1 MKQLFRIFLLTA
13 VMVDVADM
21 ALAQTNNNG
30 FNNAPTNNGVNN
42 APANNGF
49 NNAPTNNGVNN
60 APANPGAVV
69 GPAVPRVNTPRVN
82 SPTSPVRNNV
92 QRTVAPPTNLVIDQA
107 VVKQNTL
114 LTGAAPAPAV
124 QPANQRLARDGFY
137 VRPNVELLLVPS
149 MSAFTKNVGSIGLG
163 AGGGFTL
170 GYEVSK
176 FQIELAV
183 NYQYYGSKGSFD
195 QTAQSAASKVKITS
209 TVDSGEQFIPI
220 TVGFNYVIPLTSS
233 GVFAI
238 TPGLAGGLWVHRVN
252 RVIRQNGYNIATG
265 LPIDLGTVGL
275 GDLPTSD
282 SNIEVKVLI
291 APSLALEV
299 QPFDNLSFHVTGKVY
314 IVPGGYS
321 DNYAATT
328 RAALADISTFN
339 LEPAYNTVDT
349 MFWYSSV
356 NIGMQYKF

>member
-13 VMVDVADM
+13 VMMDVADM
-21 ALAQTNNNG
+21 ALAQTTIPNSN
-30 FNNAPTNNGVNN
+30 T
-42 APANNGF
+42 
-49 NNAPTNNGVNN
+49 TI
-60 APANPGAVV
+60 NPGAAV
-69 GPAVPRVNTPRVN
+69 GPARVNSSTLPAGNAPRVNPSGTN
-82 SPTSPVRNNV
+82 VRNNV
-92 QRTVAPPTNLVIDQA
+92 PKAVAPPANLVINQA
-107 VVKQNTL
+107 PVRQDALPVV
-114 LTGAAPAPAV
+114 AAPAPAV
-124 QPANQRLARDGFY
+124 QSANQRLARDGFY

-149 MSAFTKNVGSIGLG
+149 RSAFTKNAGSIGLG

-183 NYQYYGSKGSFD
+183 NYQYYGSKGSFY
-195 QTAQSAASKVKITS
+195 QTAEAAASKVNITT

-233 GVFAI
+233 GLFAV
-238 TPGLAGGLWVHRVN
+238 TPGLAGGLWVHRIN
-252 RVIRQNGYNIATG
+252 RVIRQDGYNIATG
-265 LPIDLGTVGL
+265 LPINLGTVGL

-282 SNIEVKVLI
+282 SNTEVRVLI

-328 RAALADISTFN
+328 RAAFTDISTFN
-339 LEPAYNTVDT
+339 LEPAYNTVEA